1 MKTLDEVIKAF
12 EICWEQETCNDECP
26 YKGQPCTKQRE
37 IDGLNYLKQY
47 KDLQYGY
54 IKAMADLE
62 DNPPLTWD
70 ELRGMQNKPVWVE
83 GQYPH
88 SWCIVR
94 EVQKYMDGTEE
105 IVLDGLNCK
114 IGIGRKEKYGT
125 GWQAYR
131 KERS

>member
-1 MKTLDEVIKAF
+1 MVTLDEVIKGMTELILSGKTADVKS
-12 EICWEQETCNDECP
+12 TVRDA
-26 YKGQPCTKQRE
+26 
-37 IDGLNYLKQY
+37 LHYLKV
-47 KDLQYGY
+47 LQ
-54 IKAMADLE
+54 KMQKTQPLE
-62 DNPPLTWD
+62 KSEWDELYNQPLTWQ
-70 ELRGMQNKPVWVE
+70 ELKTMEGKPVWVVE

-114 IGIGRKEKYGT
+114 IGIGRKEEYGT

-131 KERS
+131 KERK

>member
-1 MKTLDEVIKAF
+1 MYSLDQVIYF
-12 EICWEQETCNDECP
+12 MEQRQQTEDWNIRDAAIA
-26 YKGQPCTKQRE
+26 YLRGYRE
-37 IDGLNYLKQY
+37 ILPEYAQMKLDAVN
-47 KDLQYGY
+47 D
-54 IKAMADLE
+54 
-62 DNPPLTWD
+62 PLTWD
-70 ELRGMQNKPVWVE
+70 ELKGMEGKPVWVE

-114 IGIGRKEKYGT
+114 IGIGRKEEYGT

-131 KERS
+131 KERK